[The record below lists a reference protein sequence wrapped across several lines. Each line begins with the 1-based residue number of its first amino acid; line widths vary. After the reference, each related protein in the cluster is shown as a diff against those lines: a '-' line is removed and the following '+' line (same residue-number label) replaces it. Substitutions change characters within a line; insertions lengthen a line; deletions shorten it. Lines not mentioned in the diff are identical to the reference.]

1 MKGLYRGLLPTLV
14 GMIPYAGLAFFCF
27 DLFKA
32 TCITR
37 LPHLTCY
44 PASEGHA
51 HLSAVRDSGDGQ
63 KYVLTVP
70 AKLVCGG
77 MSGAVAQ
84 TVAYPLDVARRRMQ
98 LAMMLPE
105 TVKFA

>member
-1 MKGLYRGLLPTLV
+1 MV
-14 GMIPYAGLAFFCF
+14 PYAGLAFYCF

-32 TCITR
+32 TCVKRI
-37 LPHLTCY
+37 PHLTCY
-44 PASEGHA
+44 EDPAA
-51 HLSAVRDSGDGQ
+51 AAAAGDGS
-63 KYVLTVP
+63 KTLVLTVP